1 DLFESVTMVET
12 DETGAVIESTR
23 VDIMDQVNFNGA
35 TPLSTYAETP
45 TYFVGTIQAY
55 YNDGTTNTPI
65 DGATPTV
72 YIGVKGDTNLSG
84 LVQVEDAVIMLSY
97 YARASADLSPK
108 FVEDD
113 ELLNKFVYFLS
124 DIDTEAK
131 TGENVA
137 GVNTISVEDA
147 VSNLAY
153 YAQQSAAL
161 DPKWPDVVPSLKSL
175 EGSCWYEG

>member
-1 DLFESVTMVET
+1 
-12 DETGAVIESTR
+12 
-23 VDIMDQVNFNGA
+23 
-35 TPLSTYAETP
+35 
-45 TYFVGTIQAY
+45 
-55 YNDGTTNTPI
+55 
-65 DGATPTV
+65 
-72 YIGVKGDTNLSG
+72 
-84 LVQVEDAVIMLSY
+84 MLSY
-97 YARASADLSPK
+97 YARAAANLSPK

-161 DPKWPDVVPSLKSL
+161 NPKWPDIVPSLKSL